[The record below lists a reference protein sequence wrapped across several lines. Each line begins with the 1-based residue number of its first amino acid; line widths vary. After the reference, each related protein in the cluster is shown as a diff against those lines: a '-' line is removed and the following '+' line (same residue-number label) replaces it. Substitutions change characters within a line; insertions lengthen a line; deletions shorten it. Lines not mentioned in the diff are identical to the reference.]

1 MPERTILIQYVVNQ
15 RNERPTGWRV
25 WSDGQVQRC
34 ADDNSPPGMTDLL
47 ERDRELN
54 WQDEKQLGA
63 EQVDVLRATIRES
76 GFFDLP
82 PRLLINYCKDDPG
95 TAIWTVNLG
104 GQTARVVVYDP
115 RPRRSAEI
123 DKLLAE
129 LNAVVV

>member
-1 MPERTILIQYVVNQ
+1 MPEQNILIQYVINQ
-15 RNERPTGWRV
+15 RNERPTGRRV
-25 WSDGQVQRC
+25 WSDGQIQRC

-54 WQDEKQLGA
+54 WQDEKQIGA
-63 EQVDVLRATIRES
+63 EQVDAIRTAIRES

-95 TAIWTVNLG
+95 TAIWTVNLD

-115 RPRRSAEI
+115 RPRRSTEI
-123 DKLLAE
+123 DRLLAA
-129 LNAVVV
+129 LNGVLG